1 MPPASPAA
9 IMLVNSE
16 SNTVGWRAMASASV
30 RARFD
35 VAAHLLQ
42 RFLEGR
48 VRMLLADGIE
58 ALDQRQTGVE
68 HDRELP
74 GEDGDLGLG
83 DLAPE

>member
-1 MPPASPAA
+1 MNKRVEYRRVAGHG
-9 IMLVNSE
+9 VRQ
-16 SNTVGWRAMASASV
+16 G

-35 VAAHLLQ
+35 VAAHLFE

-48 VRMLLADGIE
+48 VRVLLADGIE

-68 HDRELP
+68 HDRKLP